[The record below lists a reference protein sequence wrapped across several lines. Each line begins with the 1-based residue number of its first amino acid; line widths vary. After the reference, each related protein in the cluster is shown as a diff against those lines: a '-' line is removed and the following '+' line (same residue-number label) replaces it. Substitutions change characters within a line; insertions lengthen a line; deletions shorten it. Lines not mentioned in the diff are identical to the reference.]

1 MITMRDR
8 VRRPIQAN
16 IKRFI
21 FVVVVFS
28 LALCLLGQ
36 IALSFYCFYDSHRGV
51 MGDEVSVFLDSSLT
65 DAQRKKAQ
73 DQIRALAPITEL
85 REIKPTDV
93 LEKDILKLVGD
104 RKKIPTILALQ
115 FPSDTRYIDI
125 EGAVKSIEKVRG
137 VEGVTANLE
146 WIKKRHSLREA
157 IALGMFAFG
166 APAATLVCLLIFQ
179 NSLRLSAFLRS
190 ERELLLM
197 LGASDWA
204 VRGPQMIA
212 AAVSSVLGCVIGGV
226 LLLVTTLAS
235 VPLLE
240 EAFELTLMPH
250 WSVFAAVYLS
260 VFLVTI
266 LLSVIVSYFIAGA
279 TTPRT
284 F

>member
-16 IKRFI
+16 LKRFI

-73 DQIRALAPITEL
+73 EQIRALAPITEF

-104 RKKIPTILALQ
+104 RKKIPTMLALQ

-125 EGAVKSIEKVRG
+125 EGAVKSIEKVKG
-137 VEGVTANLE
+137 VEGVTANLD

-166 APAATLVCLLIFQ
+166 APAVTLVCLLIFQ
-179 NSLRLSAFLRS
+179 NSLRLSAFLRG

-197 LGASDWA
+197 RLGCAGSADDCGGAKFRARLHYRRRSASGDDTCL
-204 VRGPQMIA
+204 RA
-212 AAVSSVLGCVIGGV
+212 AARGG
-226 LLLVTTLAS
+226 L
-235 VPLLE
+235 
-240 EAFELTLMPH
+240 
-250 WSVFAAVYLS
+250 
-260 VFLVTI
+260 
-266 LLSVIVSYFIAGA
+266 
-279 TTPRT
+279 
-284 F
+284 

>member
-16 IKRFI
+16 LKRFI

-51 MGDEVSVFLDSSLT
+51 MGDEASVFLDPSLT

-73 DQIRALAPITEL
+73 EQIRALAPITEL

-104 RKKIPTILALQ
+104 RKK
-115 FPSDTRYIDI
+115 
-125 EGAVKSIEKVRG
+125 GKG
-137 VEGVTANLE
+137 VEGVTANLD

-166 APAATLVCLLIFQ
+166 APAVTLVCLLIFQ

-212 AAVSSVLGCVIGGV
+212 AALSSLLGCIIGGV
-226 LLLVTTLAS
+226 LLLATTLTS

-260 VFLVTI
+260 VSLATI

-279 TTPRT
+279 TSPRT